1 MTVEQLKKAVDG
13 MTDNLIESGMGDS
26 KITANRITIRESK
39 IVIDGMIITPKF
51 K

>member
-1 MTVEQLKKAVDG
+1 MTVEHLKKAVDG
-13 MTDNLIESGMGDS
+13 MIANLIESGMGDS